1 MTPAHTLAALLLA
14 TATLARAAP
23 FMLISDDEAQREAT
37 AAAQA
42 PPRPRS
48 MPLPPRPAPAIEV
61 LAPVPEGTA
70 VSSPLRLEIAFK
82 APADA
87 RIVPAGFRLLYGV
100 LKIDLTERLQRHAR
114 LNESG
119 VLIEEAA
126 VPQGTHRVIVRV
138 ADDKGRIADA

>member
-1 MTPAHTLAALLLA
+1 MTLAYTLAALLLA
-14 TATLARAAP
+14 TGTLAQAAP
-23 FMLISDDEAQREAT
+23 LMLISDDEAQREAT

-61 LAPVPEGTA
+61 LAPVPEGAA

-87 RIVPAGFRLLYGV
+87 RIVPASFRLLYGV
-100 LKIDLTERLQRHAR
+100 LKIDLTERRQRHAR
-114 LNESG
+114 LNEAG
-119 VLIEEAA
+119 VPIEKAA